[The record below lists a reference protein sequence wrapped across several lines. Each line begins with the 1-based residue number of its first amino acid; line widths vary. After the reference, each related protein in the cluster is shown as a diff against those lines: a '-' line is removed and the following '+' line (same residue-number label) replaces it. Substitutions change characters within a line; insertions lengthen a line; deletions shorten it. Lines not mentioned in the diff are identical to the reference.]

1 MAQLLIRV
9 VSKEN
14 PFDTYKDVKL
24 TKRGDVI
31 MAVEDDH
38 VWGAIELTH
47 PDWRILRCPN
57 MTMAQAQSLL
67 APEQEEAALMPEL
80 RDPMAQ
86 ARAQHLDVDHPGIPV
101 AVRAY
106 LADRRRTSPDYTMP
120 NWFKLYSIRKV
131 RPRRIDPT
139 ILG

>member
-57 MTMAQAQSLL
+57 MTMAQA
-67 APEQEEAALMPEL
+67 
-80 RDPMAQ
+80 
-86 ARAQHLDVDHPGIPV
+86 RAQHLDVDHPGIPV